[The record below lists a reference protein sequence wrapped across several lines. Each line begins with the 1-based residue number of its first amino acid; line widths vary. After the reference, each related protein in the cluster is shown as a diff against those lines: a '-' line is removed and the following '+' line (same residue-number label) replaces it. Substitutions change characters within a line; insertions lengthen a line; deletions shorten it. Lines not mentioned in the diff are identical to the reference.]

1 MVNDSA
7 DDTSGILVVLASS
20 VWLGAVG
27 FSNRKLLLALCCCVF
42 DRRLA
47 PAAPSLPVED
57 GPTEGVQVGRLQGGQ
72 PGPGP
77 LHSTLIAGV
86 AGVESWGEGRHSGP
100 VNTTEEIVDATAV
113 RGGGGVWDGQLTLNS
128 EGDSLALRTA
138 STSVERHNN
147 PATA

>member
-1 MVNDSA
+1 MVNDST
-7 DDTSGILVVLASS
+7 DDTSGNLVVLASS

-42 DRRLA
+42 
-47 PAAPSLPVED
+47 ED
-57 GPTEGVQVGRLQGGQ
+57 GPTEGVQVARLQGGQ
-72 PGPGP
+72 PEPGP

-138 STSVERHNN
+138 STGVERHNN